1 MSQYADGPAPLL
13 PLIGSTV
20 YGPVRSRRLGWSLG
34 VNLLPAETK
43 VCTFNCVYCQYGW
56 TMAGSVPRAAWPS
69 PTQIS
74 TALERALASP
84 DTAGR
89 IDRITLAGHGEPT
102 MHPDL
107 AAIVAAIREVRRCRA
122 PQAKVSI
129 LSNGTR
135 AHLPEVRVALDQLD
149 ECYVKLDA
157 GDQDTMRRV
166 NASAFPIATLIA
178 TLRSLRVVVL
188 QSMFVEDPKGRAG
201 NTSPACVQSWL
212 DTVLGI
218 PTGRR
223 PPLHPGPRAR
233 PHPAAARGA
242 CTARGSGGHAEG
254 QRDSGARLL
263 RRPRPRRHSGERLL
277 QPGARAA
284 LVDQVIAEAF
294 ERTDR
299 DDGLGEQDQS
309 SATAGQAGEF
319 EGIEELPQDVLRAE
333 THIRLERQLV
343 DADFVVDPFERGEPD
358 HP

>member
-34 VNLLPAETK
+34 VNLLPADTK

-56 TMAGSVPRAAWPS
+56 TTAGAVPREAWPS
-69 PTQIS
+69 PSQIS
-74 TALERALASP
+74 SALERALASP

-107 AAIVAAIREVRRCRA
+107 AAIVAAISEVRRRRA

-135 AHLPEVRVALDQLD
+135 AHLPEVRLALDQLD

-157 GDQDTMRRV
+157 GDQDTLRRV
-166 NASAFPIATLIA
+166 NASAFPITTLVA

-218 PTGRR
+218 R
-223 PPLHPGPRAR
+223 PAGVHLYTLDRA
-233 PHPAAARGA
+233 PALTR
-242 CTARGSGGHAEG
+242 
-254 QRDSGARLL
+254 
-263 RRPRPRRHSGERLL
+263 L
-277 QPGARAA
+277 QPVARAQLEALAATLRANEIPA
-284 LVDQVIAEAF
+284 LVF
-294 ERTDR
+294 
-299 DDGLGEQDQS
+299 
-309 SATAGQAGEF
+309 
-319 EGIEELPQDVLRAE
+319 
-333 THIRLERQLV
+333 
-343 DADFVVDPFERGEPD
+343 
-358 HP
+358 